1 MFERSP
7 SLKKYIMKKIF
18 LLLIAFTTISLSL
31 FAGNPDRQG
40 EAGAYEL
47 LMNPWAKSA
56 GLHTIN
62 TSSISGVEA
71 MRLNPAGVGRIIGT
85 EIALSHTFY
94 LVGTDISLN
103 AAGLAQKIGK
113 NGAFGVSIMAVDVG
127 DLPITTEAQP
137 EGTGSTFSPGFFN
150 IGITYAHTFEN
161 KVSVGVTAR
170 GISESTADLQ
180 ATGFAID
187 AGVQYVSGENDEF
200 KFGIS
205 LRNVGTSMQFRGQG
219 LGVQTDVD
227 NVGLTLNSRS
237 ESFELPSVLNIGL
250 SYDFRID
257 EKHML
262 TGLANFTANSFSNDQ
277 LSAGVEYSLLEM
289 FQLRAAYRYTV
300 DGETEVEVLAPVYT
314 GLAVGASVIIPFSKE
329 SDAQIGIDYGYRASN
344 PWDGS
349 HNLTLKLMF

>member
-1 MFERSP
+1 
-7 SLKKYIMKKIF
+7 MKKIF
-18 LLLIAFTTISLSL
+18 LVLITFSATTLML

-40 EAGAYEL
+40 EAGASEL

-62 TSSISGVEA
+62 TASIGGVEA
-71 MRLNPAGVGRIIGT
+71 MRLNPAGVSRITGT

-94 LVGTDISLN
+94 LVGTDIGLN
-103 AAGLAQKIGK
+103 AAGFAQKVGK
-113 NGAFGVSIMAVDVG
+113 SGAFGVSVMAVDVG
-127 DLPITTEAQP
+127 DLLVTTEDQP
-137 EGTGSTFSPGFFN
+137 EGTGATFSPGFFN
-150 IGITYAHTFEN
+150 IGLSYAHTFEN

-170 GISESTADLQ
+170 GISESTADLT

-205 LRNVGTSMQFRGQG
+205 LRNVGTPMSFRGEG
-219 LGVQTDVD
+219 LGVQLEIDGTP
-227 NVGLTLNSRS
+227 NTFNSRG

-250 SYDFRID
+250 SYDFRLD
-257 EKHML
+257 EKHMI

-277 LSAGVEYSLLEM
+277 LSAGIEYSLMEL

-300 DGETEVEVLAPVYT
+300 EGNTEIEVLAPVYT
-314 GLAVGASVIIPFSKE
+314 GLAAGASVMIPFSKE
-329 SDAQIGIDYGYRASN
+329 SDAKLAIDYGYRHSN

-349 HNLTLKLMF
+349 HSLALKLLF

>member
-1 MFERSP
+1 
-7 SLKKYIMKKIF
+7 MKKLF
-18 LLLIAFTTISLSL
+18 LLLFILSTSTYML

-56 GLHTIN
+56 GLHTLN

-71 MRLNPAGVGRIIGT
+71 MRLNPAGVSRITGT

-103 AAGLAQKIGK
+103 AVGLAQKIGK
-113 NGAFGVSIMAVDVG
+113 SGAFGVSIMAVDVG

-137 EGTGSTFSPGFFN
+137 EGTGATFSPSFFN
-150 IGITYAHTFEN
+150 IGLSYAHTFEN
-161 KVSVGVTAR
+161 KVTVGLTAR
-170 GISESTADLQ
+170 GISESTSDLS
-180 ATGFAID
+180 ANGFAID

-205 LRNVGTSMQFRGQG
+205 LRNVGTAMRFTGQG
-219 LGVQTDVD
+219 LGVQTDLD
-227 NVGLTLNSRS
+227 GVGLTLNGRS

-250 SYDFRID
+250 SYDFRLD

-262 TGLANFTANSFSNDQ
+262 TALANFTANSFSNDQ
-277 LSAGVEYSLLEM
+277 LGAGVEYSLFER

-300 DGETEVEVLAPVYT
+300 EGNTEVEVLAPVYT
-314 GLAVGASVIIPFSKE
+314 GLAAGASVVIPFSKE
-329 SDAQIGIDYGYRASN
+329 SDAKIAIDYGYRASN

-349 HNLTLKLMF
+349 HNLSLKLKF